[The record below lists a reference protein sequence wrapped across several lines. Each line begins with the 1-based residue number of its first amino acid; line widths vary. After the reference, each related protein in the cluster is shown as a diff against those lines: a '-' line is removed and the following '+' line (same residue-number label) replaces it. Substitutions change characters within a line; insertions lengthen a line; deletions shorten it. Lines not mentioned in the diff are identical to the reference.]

1 MAKTLKNT
9 FGGCLYPNVS
19 ILNISDRTKSNHTQK
34 ASERTKLVF
43 IFTAPIHHKS
53 VMWMP
58 YMLQSCYMEIIKL
71 IFLKIGAKF
80 SEKGNSMFG
89 WVKENSF
96 VIVINQLMI
105 HFCKVYSFWPSQM
118 DVYSRHWRHGCVFGG
133 TFFKKGIC
141 FLAPHK
147 QISFSTISN
156 GTIFFKSQATKLGAT
171 ITLKKF
177 PE

>member
-9 FGGCLYPNVS
+9 FGGSLYPNVS

-58 YMLQSCYMEIIKL
+58 YMVQSCYMEIIKL

-80 SEKGNSMFG
+80 SEKGDSMFG

-118 DVYSRHWRHGCVFGG
+118 DVCSRHWRHGCVFGG